1 MFMNEVGQAN
11 RDLIKTGEYLRKNN
25 DGENRFS
32 SFYGLN
38 AFWAKVSLPENMQLN
53 TGIYS

>member
-25 DGENRFS
+25 DGKNRFS